1 MQAVR
6 TLQGEIMSA
15 LDKFQD
21 WGLTFRKP
29 SEQQVEL
36 PPDITMLNSEQLGE
50 IFTRLTAW
58 TDYIAS
64 QLVHSQL
71 EERAAQKVLEYNEN
85 LLLVKRLGA
94 GVKGERVTTVKA
106 EIAVD
111 ENIVSLS
118 NQYEEKYAYRKL
130 VEMLLNN
137 HERDL
142 SLVSRE
148 ITRRSN
154 DSRALRKEYGV

>member
-1 MQAVR
+1 
-6 TLQGEIMSA
+6 MSA
-15 LDKFQD
+15 IEKFQD

-29 SEQQVEL
+29 SEEQVEL

-71 EERAAQKVLEYNEN
+71 EERAAQKAMEYNEN

-111 ENIVSLS
+111 ENIVRLS

>member
-1 MQAVR
+1 
-6 TLQGEIMSA
+6 MSA
-15 LDKFQD
+15 LDKFKD
-21 WGLTFRKP
+21 WGLSFNKP
-29 SEQQVEL
+29 SDEQVQL
-36 PPDITMLNSEQLGE
+36 PSDITMLNSEQLGE

-64 QLVHSQL
+64 QLVHAQL
-71 EERAAQKVLEYNEN
+71 EERAALKLLDYNQN
-85 LLLVKRLGA
+85 LMLVKRLGA

-111 ENIVSLS
+111 EKIVSLE

-154 DSRALRKEYGV
+154 DSRALRKEYI